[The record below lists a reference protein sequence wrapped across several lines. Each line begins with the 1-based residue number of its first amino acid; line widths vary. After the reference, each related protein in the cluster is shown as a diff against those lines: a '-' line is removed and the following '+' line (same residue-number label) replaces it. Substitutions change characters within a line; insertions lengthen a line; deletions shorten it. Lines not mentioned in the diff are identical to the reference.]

1 MSTKKGRFQPGGR
14 EYEKRKAANK
24 RRGPRKP
31 RDPDNRPTKD
41 DDESS
46 SSSEEEEGVEG
57 GENANTEKSTE
68 NKDDKETKDKDTQN
82 KDPKAKDKDD
92 AKDKGK
98 GDAKKDKNNADD
110 DDDDEDDSEDDSD
123 DSDDGDN
130 KPQIG
135 NSWKPKKKKVAK
147 PKGIQALIE
156 VENPNYVKQEHLKAS
171 EVKNVKTILSRREKE
186 AIEKDKAKLRL
197 GESDMARL
205 AIVRQQREEA
215 AKRREEEKTAKD
227 VKGK

>member
-46 SSSEEEEGVEG
+46 SSSEEEEEGVEG

-68 NKDDKETKDKDTQN
+68 NKDDKDTKDKDTQN

-92 AKDKGK
+92 AKDKG
-98 GDAKKDKNNADD
+98 DAKKDKNNDD
-110 DDDDEDDSEDDSD
+110 DSEDDSEDDSD
-123 DSDDGDN
+123 DSDDGDGDN

-135 NSWKPKKKKVAK
+135 NSWKPKKKKVSK